1 MCPKCESRK
10 TKVFNTRKN
19 YKNGGS
25 VWRRR
30 SCLKCSNIW
39 TTIEIQQ
46 EHYDELRKSSI
57 LETLKTLENTATDI
71 IGKVKGI
78 LPEDGTASHVHDDN
92 YDPNRDYLQYI
103 QDKKSREA
111 KRMSNLRPINRE
123 KE

>member
-1 MCPKCESRK
+1 M
-10 TKVFNTRKN
+10 
-19 YKNGGS
+19 
-25 VWRRR
+25 
-30 SCLKCSNIW
+30 KCSTNW

-57 LETLKTLENTATDI
+57 LETLKTLENAATDI

-78 LPEDGTASHVHDDN
+78 LPEDRNTSHVHDGS

-111 KRMSNLRPINRE
+111 ERMSNLRPINRK